1 MYIFHVLTTL
11 DIDKCYSKVQTT
23 SLFQEGNL
31 TEDDNENVEQ
41 NNSTNVE
48 HLEEHEIFDV
58 IPRRPIASEESD
70 DEDENLNE
78 HNEDGIENFNGHNE
92 ILV

>member
-1 MYIFHVLTTL
+1 MQGPEIATEENGE
-11 DIDKCYSKVQTT
+11 IIPRR
-23 SLFQEGNL
+23 ENL